1 MPKKKLTVQQVRR
14 KLKTCNNAM
23 YDLFLDKVGHANSSV
38 PMSEPKLLDLNKALQ
53 SATKRVK

>member
-38 PMSEPKLLDLNKALQ
+38 PMSVPKLLDLNKELQ

>member
-38 PMSEPKLLDLNKALQ
+38 PMSVPKLLELNKALQ
-53 SATKRVK
+53 GATKRVK